1 MPRRKTDNSALLAE
15 YRKLAKRAD
24 QQLLRLERLVKEPG
38 YQSVLKWGYK
48 KAMRDIKSWSGEKAT
63 RFNTKPPTNRKQLQ
77 AKIADIKKF
86 LGYSSATKTG
96 IKKVFKK
103 RQKTYKTKFG
113 LSLKMEDMN
122 DFFNSEE
129 FLRAHEQLDGYTS
142 STYMRAVGQIQKN
155 EKKGLVTA
163 RK

>member
-1 MPRRKTDNSALLAE
+1 MN
-15 YRKLAKRAD
+15 
-24 QQLLRLERLVKEPG
+24 
-38 YQSVLKWGYK
+38 
-48 KAMRDIKSWSGEKAT
+48 DIKHWSGENAT
-63 RFNTKPPTNRKQLQ
+63 RFNTKPPTNKKQLL
-77 AKIADIKKF
+77 AKLADIKKF

-113 LSLKMEDMN
+113 ISLKMEDMN

-142 STYMRAVGQIQKN
+142 GTYMRAIGQIQKN
-155 EKKGLVTA
+155 EKKILDAIKKNKEINLNIDDDAVNEAVNHLLSKYGKGVVDLY
-163 RK
+163 